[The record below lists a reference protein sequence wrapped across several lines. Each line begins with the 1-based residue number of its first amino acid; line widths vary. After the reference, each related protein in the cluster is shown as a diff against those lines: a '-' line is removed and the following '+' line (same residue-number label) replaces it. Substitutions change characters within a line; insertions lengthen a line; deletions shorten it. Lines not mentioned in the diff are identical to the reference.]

1 MNTGH
6 RISQQGF
13 TLIEVL
19 VAFVLLSLTLA
30 VILQIF
36 SSGLRNIGAAE
47 GYTRA
52 MVLAEAKLAQLGNET
67 ALASGETG
75 GEDDIFSWQLVVAPY
90 QAESADTEETES
102 AIPLYDVT
110 LEIQWQQGSRRPR
123 ISFRTLRTGVAE

>member
-1 MNTGH
+1 M
-6 RISQQGF
+6 
-13 TLIEVL
+13 IEVL